1 MIRPHGSASID
12 MVRRMSKETLRP
24 SDPQRPSEFVRI
36 EAAALNEL
44 ALRLDGAML
53 APFTKTVDLL
63 LQSSEKYTRIILTGI
78 GKSGIIARKIA
89 ATLRSTGT
97 QAHFLQA
104 AEAIHGDLG
113 MLAEGDVVLALS
125 YSGETEELLRLLPT
139 LERLKTTLIA
149 IGGCSTSTLAQ
160 ASDIFLDTSVSTEA
174 CPLNLAPTA
183 STTVMLALGDALAL
197 EVSRRRGWKAEDF
210 ADLHPGGRIG
220 KRLARVRELM
230 HSGDALPQ
238 VSPATPMTQVIYE
251 MSRKKLGMTT
261 VLAADNKLAGM
272 ISDGDLRRLL
282 ERDGS
287 HALEHTAG
295 EIMNAKPLT
304 IDGSAFA
311 ASALALMEERK
322 ITSLIVIAPTGQVE
336 GVVHLHDLWTL
347 QLT

>member
-1 MIRPHGSASID
+1 
-12 MVRRMSKETLRP
+12 MSSKTPSP
-24 SDPQRPSEFVRI
+24 SDSLRPSEFVRV

-44 ALRLDGAML
+44 ATRLDTTML
-53 APFTKTVDLL
+53 APFTRTADLL
-63 LQSSEKYTRIILTGI
+63 LQSIDSRHRIIVTGI

-97 QAHFLQA
+97 QAHFLHA

-113 MLAEGDVVLALS
+113 MLDSGDIVLALS

-139 LERLKTTLIA
+139 LKRLNAKLVA

-160 ASDIFLDTSVSTEA
+160 ASNIFLDTSVSVEA

-183 STTVMLALGDALAL
+183 STTVMLGLGDALAL

-220 KRLARVRELM
+220 RRLARVRELM
-230 HSGDALPQ
+230 HTGDALPQ
-238 VSPATPMTQVIYE
+238 VASSTPMTQVIYE

-261 VLAADNKLAGM
+261 VLEGDLLAGM

-295 EIMNAKPLT
+295 DIMNPKPLT
-304 IDGSAFA
+304 IDGSALA
-311 ASALALMEERK
+311 SSALALMEEKK
-322 ITSLIVIAPTGQVE
+322 ITSLIVITVSGRVE

-347 QLT
+347 QLS

>member
-1 MIRPHGSASID
+1 MAS
-12 MVRRMSKETLRP
+12 MSNTITNS
-24 SDPQRPSEFVRI
+24 SDSLRPSEFVRI

-44 ALRLDGAML
+44 AHRLDTSML
-53 APFTKTVDLL
+53 TSFEQAIDLL
-63 LQSSEKYTRIILTGI
+63 LRSANSGRRIIITGI

-97 QAHFLQA
+97 QAHFLHA
-104 AEAIHGDLG
+104 AEAVHGDLG
-113 MLAEGDVVLALS
+113 MLAAEDTVLALS
-125 YSGETEELLRLLPT
+125 YSGETEELLRLMPT
-139 LERLKTTLIA
+139 LKRLNAKLIA
-149 IGGCSTSTLAQ
+149 ITGCGTSTLAQ
-160 ASDIFLDTSVSTEA
+160 ASDIFLDTSVSAEA

-238 VSPATPMTQVIYE
+238 VTSSTPMTQVIYE

-261 VLAADNKLAGM
+261 VLEDAHLAGM

-282 ERDGS
+282 ERDGA

-295 EIMNAKPLT
+295 EIMNPRPLT
-304 IDGSAFA
+304 IAGGALAS
-311 ASALALMEERK
+311 SALSLMEEKK
-322 ITSLIVIAPTGQVE
+322 ITSLIVVTSSGQVE
-336 GVVHLHDLWTL
+336 GVVHLHDLWAL
-347 QLT
+347 QLN

>member
-1 MIRPHGSASID
+1 MSSKVTSPSAP
-12 MVRRMSKETLRP
+12 T
-24 SDPQRPSEFVRI
+24 RPSEFVRV

-44 ALRLDGAML
+44 ALRLDSTML
-53 APFTKTVDLL
+53 APFTQATDLL
-63 LQSSEKYTRIILTGI
+63 LLSAEDRRRIVVTGI

-97 QAHFLQA
+97 QAHFLHA

-113 MLAEGDVVLALS
+113 MLVPGDVVLALS

-139 LERLKTTLIA
+139 LKRLNVTLIA
-149 IGGCSTSTLAQ
+149 ISGCSTSTLAQ
-160 ASDIFLDTSVSTEA
+160 ASDIFLDTSVSAEA
-174 CPLNLAPTA
+174 CSLNLAPTA

-220 KRLARVRELM
+220 KRLSRVRDLM

-238 VSPATPMTQVIYE
+238 VSPSTPMPQVIHE
-251 MSRKKLGMTT
+251 MSHKKLGMTT
-261 VLAADNKLAGM
+261 VLEAGALVGM

-282 ERDGS
+282 ERDGP
-287 HALEHTAG
+287 HALERTAG
-295 EIMNAKPLT
+295 EIMNPHPRT

-311 ASALALMEERK
+311 AAALALMEERK
-322 ITSLIVIAPTGQVE
+322 ITSLIVTGVDDLVL

-347 QLT
+347 ELI

>member
-1 MIRPHGSASID
+1 MFNKVTS
-12 MVRRMSKETLRP
+12 T
-24 SDPQRPSEFVRI
+24 SDPLRPSEFVRV
-36 EAAALNEL
+36 EAAALTEL
-44 ALRLDGAML
+44 ALRLDSTML
-53 APFTKTVDLL
+53 VPFTKASDLL
-63 LQSSEKYTRIILTGI
+63 LRSAEGNSRIIVTGI

-97 QAHFLQA
+97 QAHFLHA

-113 MLAEGDVVLALS
+113 MLAPGDIVLALS

-139 LERLKTTLIA
+139 LKRLDATLITLC
-149 IGGCSTSTLAQ
+149 GCSTSALAQ
-160 ASDIFLDTSVSTEA
+160 ASDIFLDTSVSSEA

-197 EVSRRRGWKAEDF
+197 EVSRRRGWRAEDF

-238 VSPATPMTQVIYE
+238 VMSSTPMTQVIYE

-261 VLAADNKLAGM
+261 VLEEGHLVGM
-272 ISDGDLRRLL
+272 VSDGDLRRLL

-295 EIMNAKPLT
+295 EIMNPTPLT
-304 IDGSAFA
+304 IDGSALA
-311 ASALALMEERK
+311 SSALSLMEERK
-322 ITSLIVIAPTGQVE
+322 ITSLIVIAAGGRVE

-347 QLT
+347 QLS

>member
-1 MIRPHGSASID
+1 
-12 MVRRMSKETLRP
+12 MSSKAPIP
-24 SDPQRPSEFVRI
+24 SDSPRPSEFVRI

-44 ALRLDGAML
+44 ALRLDTTML
-53 APFTKTVDLL
+53 APFTQAIEHL
-63 LQSSEKYTRIILTGI
+63 LQSFAANSRIIVTGI

-97 QAHFLQA
+97 PAHFLHA

-113 MLAEGDVVLALS
+113 MLAAGDIVLALS
-125 YSGETEELLRLLPT
+125 YSGETEELVRLLPT
-139 LERLKTTLIA
+139 IKRLNATLIT
-149 IGGCSTSTLAQ
+149 ISGCSTSALAV
-160 ASDIFLDTSVSTEA
+160 ASNIFLDASVSTEA
-174 CPLNLAPTA
+174 CTLNLAPTA

-230 HSGDALPQ
+230 HTGEAMPQ
-238 VSPATPMTQVIYE
+238 VLVSTPMPQVIYE

-261 VLAADNKLAGM
+261 VIADSRLAGM

-295 EIMNAKPLT
+295 DIMNPHPLT
-304 IDGSAFA
+304 IEGSALA
-311 ASALALMEERK
+311 SSALALMEDKK
-322 ITSLIVIAPTGQVE
+322 ITSLIIIDRDGRIE
-336 GVVHLHDLWTL
+336 GVVHLHDLWAL
-347 QLT
+347 QLKD